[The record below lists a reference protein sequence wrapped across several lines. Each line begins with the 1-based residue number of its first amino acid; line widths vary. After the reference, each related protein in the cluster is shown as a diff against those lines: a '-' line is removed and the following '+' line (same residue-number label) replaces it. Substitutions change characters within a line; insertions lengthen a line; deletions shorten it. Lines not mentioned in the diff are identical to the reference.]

1 MSALYNHQLSFEEN
15 FAKGPFFTDE
25 IPAREFPPE
34 SDWVDFLGHKIA
46 SQIGVPAGPAMNAK
60 WVSLAAELGFDVIV
74 YKTIRTQKYPCHPL
88 PNITFVDTTITKQN
102 LDIPLIVADHETTGI
117 TNSFGMPSQDPDF
130 LRTDIARAKAA
141 LKPGQLLI
149 VSAVGTPRP
158 GQDFTADFMEAVT
171 MAKEFGG
178 EIVEANFSCPNVC
191 TGEGSLYTN
200 PETVKDL
207 GSKLVEALGG
217 TPLILKIGF
226 FRDLQIM
233 RQVFIAAAQAG
244 VRGISGLNSVAMKVQ
259 TENGEPALSPDR
271 PTSGVCGSPI
281 RELALQFVRDARHI
295 ITEEK
300 LDLALIGVGG
310 VTEPQHFNDLLAA
323 GADVVMSATG
333 MMWNPQLAH
342 DFHTQTYG

>member
-1 MSALYNHQLSFEEN
+1 MPALYNHQLSFEEN
-15 FAKGPFFTDE
+15 FAKGPFFDGA

-34 SDWVDFLGHKIA
+34 STWVNFLGHKIA
-46 SQIGVPAGPAMNAK
+46 SRIGVPAGPAMNAK

-88 PNITFVDTTITKQN
+88 PNITFVDANITTQN
-102 LDIPLIVADHETTGI
+102 LDTPLIVADHETMGI

-158 GQDFTADFMEAVT
+158 GADFTADFVDAVT

-207 GSKLVEALGG
+207 GGKLVEALGS

-226 FRDLQIM
+226 FRDPQIM
-233 RQVFIAAAQAG
+233 RQVFIAAAKAG
-244 VRGISGLNSVAMKVQ
+244 VKGISGLNSVAMKVQ
-259 TENGEPALSPDR
+259 TETGEPALSPDR

-281 RELALQFVRDARHI
+281 RELALQFVRDARTI
-295 ITEEK
+295 IDEEK

-310 VTEPQHFNDLLAA
+310 VTEPQHFQDLLDA
-323 GADVVMSATG
+323 GADLAMSATG
-333 MMWNPQLAH
+333 MMWDPFLAQK
-342 DFHTQTYG
+342 FHNLK